1 MASGSTENT
10 HSVSRVSPCEG
21 SGGIMPPAAGGS
33 SPPAPTPFTPD
44 KVPMK
49 CKRCG
54 ALAAVKL
61 PSHHA
66 GFCPECFEV
75 FFKRQ
80 VETAVRRHAM
90 IQPGEKVLVAVSG
103 GKDSLAL
110 MRVLSDLGHDVE
122 GLHVHLGIPDSS
134 DPVCAKT
141 EAYFRDNGF
150 TLHVLRLADVGLA
163 IPAVKAAVRRPI
175 CAVCGKIKRHYF
187 NRFAYENGFAAL
199 ATGHNLDDEVARLFA
214 NVLRW
219 DAAYLG
225 GQGPVLPAEGRFV
238 RKIKPLYRVTEFE
251 TAAYC
256 FFKGIDH
263 WKAGCPYSGGAS
275 FTGHKKLFADLEDR
289 SPGQKVAFYEAFL
302 DRGRPHFAAPNQEGG
317 ETLAPCQT
325 CGYPSSS
332 EICGVCRI
340 RAQVEAKAA
349 SE

>member
-1 MASGSTENT
+1 
-10 HSVSRVSPCEG
+10 
-21 SGGIMPPAAGGS
+21 
-33 SPPAPTPFTPD
+33 
-44 KVPMK
+44 MK

-66 GFCPECFEV
+66 GFCPECFEL
-75 FFKRQ
+75 FFRRQ

-90 IQPGEKVLVAVSG
+90 IRPGEKVLVAVSG

-110 MRVLSDLGHDVE
+110 MRVLSDLGHDVT
-122 GLHVHLGIPDSS
+122 GLHVHLGIPESS

-141 EAYFRDNGF
+141 EAYCRDNGF
-150 TLHVLRLADVGLA
+150 ALHVLRLADLGLA
-163 IPAVKAAVRRPI
+163 IPRVKAAVHRPV

-187 NRFAYENGFAAL
+187 NRYAYENGFTAL

-225 GQGPVLPAEGRFV
+225 GQGPVLPAEGKFA
-238 RKIKPLYRVTEFE
+238 RKIKPLYRLTEFE

-263 WKAGCPYSGGAS
+263 WKAACPYSGGAS
-275 FTGHKKLFADLEDR
+275 FTGHKRLFADLEDR

-302 DRGRPHFAAPNQEGG
+302 DRGRPHFEATQRDGAEA
-317 ETLAPCQT
+317 LRDCAT
-325 CGYPSSS
+325 CGYPSSA
-332 EICGVCRI
+332 EVCGVCRI
-340 RAQVEAKAA
+340 RELVEKAGA
-349 SE
+349 

>member
-1 MASGSTENT
+1 
-10 HSVSRVSPCEG
+10 
-21 SGGIMPPAAGGS
+21 
-33 SPPAPTPFTPD
+33 
-44 KVPMK
+44 MK

-110 MRVLSDLGHDVE
+110 MRVLSELGHDVE

-150 TLHVLRLADVGLA
+150 PLHVLRMEDVGLA

-256 FFKGIDH
+256 FLKGIDH
-263 WKAGCPYSGGAS
+263 WKVGCPYSGGAS

-325 CGYPSSS
+325 CGYPSSN
-332 EICGVCRI
+332 EVCGVCRI
-340 RAQVEAKAA
+340 RSQVEAKAA
-349 SE
+349 S

>member
-1 MASGSTENT
+1 
-10 HSVSRVSPCEG
+10 
-21 SGGIMPPAAGGS
+21 
-33 SPPAPTPFTPD
+33 
-44 KVPMK
+44 MK

-54 ALAAVKL
+54 AQAAVKL

-66 GFCPECFEV
+66 GFCPECFEL

-80 VETAVRRHAM
+80 VETAVRRHGL
-90 IQPGEKVLVAVSG
+90 ILPGEKVLVAVSG

-141 EAYFRDNGF
+141 EAYCRENGF
-150 TLHVLRLADVGLA
+150 RLHVLRMAELGLA
-163 IPAVKAAVRRPI
+163 IPRVKAAVKRPI

-219 DAAYLG
+219 DGAYLG
-225 GQGPVLPAEGRFV
+225 SQGPMLPAEGKFV
-238 RKIKPLYRVTEFE
+238 RKIKPLYRLTEFE

-256 FFKGIDH
+256 FFQGIDH

-275 FTGHKKLFADLEDR
+275 FTGHKKLFADLEYR
-289 SPGQKVAFYEAFL
+289 SPGQKAAFYEAFL
-302 DRGRPHFAAPNQEGG
+302 RQGRSHFAGTAREGDG
-317 ETLAPCQT
+317 ALLDCRE
-325 CGYPSSS
+325 CGYPSSN

-340 RAQVEAKAA
+340 RAQVAA
-349 SE
+349 REG

>member
-1 MASGSTENT
+1 
-10 HSVSRVSPCEG
+10 
-21 SGGIMPPAAGGS
+21 
-33 SPPAPTPFTPD
+33 
-44 KVPMK
+44 MK

-80 VETAVRRHAM
+80 VETAIRRHAM
-90 IQPGEKVLVAVSG
+90 ILPGEKVLVAVSG

-150 TLHVLRLADVGLA
+150 PLHVLRLEDVGLA
-163 IPAVKAAVRRPI
+163 IPRVKAAVRRPI
-175 CAVCGKIKRHYF
+175 CSVCGKIKRHYF

-219 DAAYLG
+219 DGAYLG
-225 GQGPVLPAEGRFV
+225 NQGPVLPAEGKFA

-302 DRGRPHFAAPNQEGG
+302 DRGRPRFAGISREGG
-317 ETLAPCQT
+317 ETLFACRT

-332 EICGVCRI
+332 EVCGVCRI
-340 RAQVEAKAA
+340 RAQVEARKA
-349 SE
+349 

>member
-1 MASGSTENT
+1 
-10 HSVSRVSPCEG
+10 
-21 SGGIMPPAAGGS
+21 
-33 SPPAPTPFTPD
+33 
-44 KVPMK
+44 MK

-150 TLHVLRLADVGLA
+150 TLHVLRMEDVGLA

-302 DRGRPHFAAPNQEGG
+302 DRGRPHFAAPNQAGG

-349 SE
+349 S

>member
-1 MASGSTENT
+1 
-10 HSVSRVSPCEG
+10 
-21 SGGIMPPAAGGS
+21 
-33 SPPAPTPFTPD
+33 
-44 KVPMK
+44 MK

-90 IQPGEKVLVAVSG
+90 IKPGEKVLVAVSG

-150 TLHVLRLADVGLA
+150 TLHVLRMEDVGLA

-256 FFKGIDH
+256 FLKGIDH

-317 ETLAPCQT
+317 EPLAPCQT

-349 SE
+349 S